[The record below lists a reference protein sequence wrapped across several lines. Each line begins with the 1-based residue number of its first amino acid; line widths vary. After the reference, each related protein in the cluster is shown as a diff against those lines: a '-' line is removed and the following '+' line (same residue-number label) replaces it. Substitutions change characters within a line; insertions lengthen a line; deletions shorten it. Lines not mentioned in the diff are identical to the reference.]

1 MKKELITTIEQIA
14 NTFISKDR
22 KVILDVLINHLKSKL
37 ANNDSIAINFICTH
51 NSRRSHLGQ
60 IWMQTLAAYF
70 QIDDITTY
78 SGGSEATAM
87 ATQIVTTLT
96 QQGFD
101 IHKISEEPNPV
112 YAIKYTVN
120 ALPIIGFSKKYE
132 HPYNPNSGFTAIM
145 TCSQADEGCPFVAGS
160 EKRIAITYEDPKL
173 SDGTNLEKEVYLQ
186 RSNQIAAELY
196 YVLSQLK

>member
-22 KVILDVLINHLKSKL
+22 KAILDVLTGHLKNKL
-37 ANNDSIAINFICTH
+37 ASNESIAINFICTH

-60 IWMQTLAAYF
+60 IWMQTLTAYF
-70 QIDDITTY
+70 KIDGITAY
-78 SGGSEATAM
+78 SGGTEATAM
-87 ATQIVTTLT
+87 ATQVVTTLT
-96 QQGFD
+96 QQGFNVY
-101 IHKISEEPNPV
+101 KISQGQNPV
-112 YAIKYTVN
+112 YAIKYTPN

-132 HPYNPNSGFTAIM
+132 HPYNPNSEFIAIM

-160 EKRIAITYEDPKL
+160 EKRVAITYEDPKL
-173 SDGTNLEKEVYLQ
+173 SDNTDLEKEVYLQ